1 MAKEEKTKWELGIPW
16 FTTAVSFIM
25 LVVLGIFLV
34 RNIEWFKASVFATEI
49 VERNDPEY
57 RFYAYHMHLSMI
69 KRSVGLFTGFAIM
82 FIGMGV
88 IFFTIKEKIEGQ
100 FTTPSF
106 SANLVTASPG
116 LIALVVGGYLIISSI
131 QSKDEFPPFESQ
143 THSSRGLLQL
153 PEESAKDESKNNK

>member
-1 MAKEEKTKWELGIPW
+1 MANEEKTKWELSIPW
-16 FTTAVSFIM
+16 FTTTVSFIM
-25 LVVLGIFLV
+25 LIVLGIFLV
-34 RNIEWFKASVFATEI
+34 RNIEWFKTSVFASEI
-49 VERNDPEY
+49 IERNDPEY

-100 FTTPSF
+100 LTAPSF

-116 LIALVVGGYLIISSI
+116 LIALIMGGYLIIASI
-131 QSKDEFPPFESQ
+131 QSKDDFPAFERL
-143 THSSRGLLQL
+143 HKSRGMLQL
-153 PEESAKDESKNNK
+153 PSESRKDDVKKNTE